1 VIPVVIDTNVVVAGL
16 LTGDNQ
22 SPPARILNGMLNG
35 RFIYLLSPDLLAEYR
50 LVLLRP
56 AIISRHGL
64 SIEEVDDLL
73 KDLAAA
79 AVWREPA
86 KKCNAP
92 DPGDN
97 HLWAL
102 LNCHPKTALVTGDR
116 LLLENPPPGSK
127 ILTPRE
133 FLEKTFSASIG

>member
-1 VIPVVIDTNVVVAGL
+1 MISVVIDTNVVVAGL
-16 LTGDNQ
+16 LTPNNQ
-22 SPPARILNGMLNG
+22 SPPARILDGMLNG

-64 SIEEVDDLL
+64 SAEEVDDLL
-73 KDLAAA
+73 EDLAAG

-86 KKCNAP
+86 KEATAP

-102 LNCHPKTALVTGDR
+102 LACYPKTALVTADR
-116 LLLENPPPGSK
+116 LLLENPPPGTK
-127 ILTPRE
+127 ILAPRE
-133 FLEKTFSASIG
+133 FLEKFYSAS

>member
-1 VIPVVIDTNVVVAGL
+1 
-16 LTGDNQ
+16 
-22 SPPARILNGMLNG
+22 MLNG

-86 KKCNAP
+86 KKGNAP

>member
-1 VIPVVIDTNVVVAGL
+1 MISVVIDTNVVVAGL
-16 LTGDNQ
+16 LTANNQ
-22 SPPARILNGMLNG
+22 SPPARILDDMLNG
-35 RFIYLLSPDLLAEYR
+35 RFIYFLSPDLLAEYR

-73 KDLAAA
+73 EDLAAG
-79 AVWREPA
+79 AVWREPDKEA
-86 KKCNAP
+86 TAP

-102 LNCHPKTALVTGDR
+102 LSCHPNATLVTGDR
-116 LLLENPPPGSK
+116 LLLENPPPWSN
-127 ILTPRE
+127 ILIPRE
-133 FLEKTFSASIG
+133 FLEKTFSAS

>member
-1 VIPVVIDTNVVVAGL
+1 MISVVIDTNVVVAGL
-16 LTGDNQ
+16 LTADNQ
-22 SPPARILNGMLNG
+22 SPPARILDGMLNG
-35 RFIYLLSPDLLAEYR
+35 RFIYFLSPDLLAEYR

-56 AIISRHGL
+56 ILISRHGL

-73 KDLAAA
+73 EDLVAG

-86 KKCNAP
+86 KEAKAP

-102 LNCHPKTALVTGDR
+102 LACHPKATLVTGDR
-116 LLLENPPPGSK
+116 LLLENPLQGSK

-133 FLEKTFSASIG
+133 FLK

>member
-1 VIPVVIDTNVVVAGL
+1 MISVVIDTNVVVAGL
-16 LTGDNQ
+16 LTAGNQ
-22 SPPARILNGMLNG
+22 SPPARILDSMLSG

-73 KDLAAA
+73 EDLAAG
-79 AVWREPA
+79 AVWREPDKEA
-86 KKCNAP
+86 KAP

-102 LNCHPKTALVTGDR
+102 LACHPNATLVTGDR
-116 LLLENPPPGSK
+116 LLLENPPPGTK

-133 FLEKTFSASIG
+133 FLEKTFSAS

>member
-1 VIPVVIDTNVVVAGL
+1 MISVVIDTNVVVAGL
-16 LTGDNQ
+16 LTANNQ
-22 SPPARILNGMLNG
+22 LSPARILDGMLNG

-73 KDLAAA
+73 EDLAAG

-86 KKCNAP
+86 KEATAP

-102 LNCHPKTALVTGDR
+102 LTCHPNAALVTGDR
-116 LLLENPPPGSK
+116 LLLENPLPGSN

-133 FLEKTFSASIG
+133 FLEKTFSAS